1 MFLSIYCRQ
10 FSLTL
15 NYPTLR
21 SPVWRYRIGDS
32 GIQYPARL
40 DGDLFCF
47 GKGNVERSKLLE
59 AWMRM
64 RYLVFF
70 SDFTPYLQRNAW
82 RSQELNKN
90 WRKIA
95 QGSCGSLHFRQHL
108 LIQGFGEK
116 SRFSRNGAGMG
127 CSSTWPVE
135 GLVGDKIHIA
145 LKGLAEGGTSFF
157 PDRPSP
163 KSTRRAEVSAD
174 IAKVALPAAGKAAVL
189 LLQR

>member
-47 GKGNVERSKLLE
+47 GKGNAERSKLLE

-95 QGSCGSLHFRQHL
+95 QGSCGRAAFPTAFANFS
-108 LIQGFGEK
+108 GFGEK
-116 SRFSRNGAGMG
+116 SRFSRNGAGMTGMG
-127 CSSTWPVE
+127 CSLASGRLRLETRS
-135 GLVGDKIHIA
+135 A
-145 LKGLAEGGTSFF
+145 LKGLAQKEAQVSFPTDHLQKVQGGL
-157 PDRPSP
+157 
-163 KSTRRAEVSAD
+163 K
-174 IAKVALPAAGKAAVL
+174 
-189 LLQR
+189 